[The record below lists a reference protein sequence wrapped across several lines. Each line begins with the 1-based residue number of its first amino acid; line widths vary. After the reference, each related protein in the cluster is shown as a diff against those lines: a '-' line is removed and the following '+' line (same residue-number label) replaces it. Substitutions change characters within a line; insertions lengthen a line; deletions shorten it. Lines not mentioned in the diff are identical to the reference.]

1 MEEQFRI
8 VDLNKD
14 GFIDAEEL
22 KKVMKNLGMKHSDEE
37 ISLMLQYADIN
48 GERESRQFDLI
59 SFRFTFFFFFCVYK
73 YNMFATYTSIIQ
85 VAVR

>member
-1 MEEQFRI
+1 MLFSPGSHSSIISELEEQFRI

-37 ISLMLQYADIN
+37 ISMMLQYADIN
-48 GERESRQFDLI
+48 GERRQFGLI
-59 SFRFTFFFFFCVYK
+59 SFRFTGYCK
-73 YNMFATYTSIIQ
+73 CSHQ
-85 VAVR
+85 QL

>member
-1 MEEQFRI
+1 MEEQFKI

-37 ISLMLQYADIN
+37 ISLMLQYADVN
-48 GERESRQFDLI
+48 GQ
-59 SFRFTFFFFFCVYK
+59 T
-73 YNMFATYTSIIQ
+73 TYTT
-85 VAVR
+85 